1 MTATLAPTLTARERR
16 ARLTARLKTLE
27 AQSNEAIMYG
37 DMAAWRDADE
47 AWHRAIAAL
56 DLTPQKLASLLALV
70 RDSGADFCT
79 AIERDGVHLAV
90 AYATAAYVMAA
101 AAQEET
107 RRAN

>member
-47 AWHRAIAAL
+47 AWHRIL
-56 DLTPQKLASLLALV
+56 
-70 RDSGADFCT
+70 G
-79 AIERDGVHLAV
+79 EW
-90 AYATAAYVMAA
+90 MAA
-101 AAQEET
+101 ADDMEAE
-107 RRAN
+107 RGR

>member
-1 MTATLAPTLTARERR
+1 V
-16 ARLTARLKTLE
+16 
-27 AQSNEAIMYG
+27 
-37 DMAAWRDADE
+37 DADE
-47 AWHRAIAAL
+47 LQVLMMCHVQTCIAGAVLAGTLPSDRAIAAL